1 MGNKLLIQYFC
12 LAVILQLIFS
22 ELLTINGFQPNI
34 MLLFVILSQMSQS
47 NTSKAVMIG
56 FLVGLV
62 CDLVLFTGIYLGLS
76 SLVFSICAFIASRIR
91 FNFVFQTF
99 DLYWIATL
107 LVGIVVYCLFRYDFL
122 LFSNFFLFL
131 KSVISISLYS
141 VFVSFILVKL
151 FSIKRVILSA

>member
-1 MGNKLLIQYFC
+1 MRLFIKYFC

-34 MLLFVILSQMSQS
+34 MLLFIILSQMSQS
-47 NTSKAVMIG
+47 NTSKAVIIG

-62 CDLVLFTGIYLGLS
+62 CDLVLFTGTYLGLS

-99 DLYWIATL
+99 DLYWITTL
-107 LVGIVVYCLFRYDFL
+107 LVGIVIYCLFRYDFL
-122 LFSNFFLFL
+122 FFSNFFLFL

-151 FSIKRVILSA
+151 FSLKRVILSA

>member
-1 MGNKLLIQYFC
+1 MRLFIQYFC
-12 LAVILQLIFS
+12 LSVVFQLIFS

-47 NTSKAVMIG
+47 NTSKAVIIG

-62 CDLVLFTGIYLGLS
+62 CDLVLFTGTYLGLS

-99 DLYWIATL
+99 DLYWITTL
-107 LVGIVVYCLFRYDFL
+107 LVGIVIYCLFRYDFL
-122 LFSNFFLFL
+122 FFSNFFLFL

-151 FSIKRVILSA
+151 FSLKRVILSA

>member
-1 MGNKLLIQYFC
+1 MRLFIQYFC

-34 MLLFVILSQMSQS
+34 MLLFVILSQMSQP
-47 NTSKAVMIG
+47 NTSKAVIIG

-62 CDLVLFTGIYLGLS
+62 CDLVLFTGTSLGLS
-76 SLVFSICAFIASRIR
+76 SLIFSICSFIASRIR

-107 LVGIVVYCLFRYDFL
+107 LVGIMIYCLFRYDFL
-122 LFSNFFLFL
+122 FFSNFFLFL

-151 FSIKRVILSA
+151 FSLKRIILSA

>member
-1 MGNKLLIQYFC
+1 MRLFIKYFC

-34 MLLFVILSQMSQS
+34 MLLFIILSQMSQS
-47 NTSKAVMIG
+47 NTSKAVIIG

-62 CDLVLFTGIYLGLS
+62 CDLVLFTGTYLGLS

-99 DLYWIATL
+99 DLYWITTL
-107 LVGIVVYCLFRYDFL
+107 LVGIVIYCLFRYDFL
-122 LFSNFFLFL
+122 FFSNFFLFL

>member
-1 MGNKLLIQYFC
+1 MRLFIQYFC
-12 LAVILQLIFS
+12 LAVVFQLIFS

-47 NTSKAVMIG
+47 NTSKAVIIG

-99 DLYWIATL
+99 DLYWITTL
-107 LVGIVVYCLFRYDFL
+107 LVGIVIYCLFRYDFL
-122 LFSNFFLFL
+122 FFSNFFLFL
-131 KSVISISLYS
+131 KSVISVSLYS

-151 FSIKRVILSA
+151 FSLKKVILSA

>member
-1 MGNKLLIQYFC
+1 MRLFIQYFC
-12 LAVILQLIFS
+12 LAVVFQLIFS

-47 NTSKAVMIG
+47 NTSKAVIIG

-62 CDLVLFTGIYLGLS
+62 CDLVLFTGTYLGLS

-91 FNFVFQTF
+91 FNYVFQTI
-99 DLYWIATL
+99 DLYWITTI
-107 LVGIVVYCLFRYDFL
+107 LVGIVIYCLFRYDFL
-122 LFSNFFLFL
+122 FFSNFFLFL

-151 FSIKRVILSA
+151 FSLKRVILSA

>member
-1 MGNKLLIQYFC
+1 MRLFIQYFC

-99 DLYWIATL
+99 DLYWITTL
-107 LVGIVVYCLFRYDFL
+107 LVGIVIYCLFRYDFL
-122 LFSNFFLFL
+122 FFSNFFLFL

>member
-1 MGNKLLIQYFC
+1 MRLFIQYFC
-12 LAVILQLIFS
+12 LAIILQLVFS

-47 NTSKAVMIG
+47 NTSKAVIIG

-62 CDLVLFTGIYLGLS
+62 CDLFLFTGTYLGLS

-99 DLYWIATL
+99 DLYWITTL
-107 LVGIVVYCLFRYDFL
+107 LVGIVIYCLFRYDFL
-122 LFSNFFLFL
+122 FFSNFFLFL

-151 FSIKRVILSA
+151 FSLKRVILSA

>member
-1 MGNKLLIQYFC
+1 MRLFIQYFC
-12 LAVILQLIFS
+12 LAVVFQLIFS

-34 MLLFVILSQMSQS
+34 MLLFIILSQMSQS
-47 NTSKAVMIG
+47 NTSKAVIIG

-62 CDLVLFTGIYLGLS
+62 CDLVLFTGTYLGLS

-99 DLYWIATL
+99 DLYWITTL
-107 LVGIVVYCLFRYDFL
+107 LVGIVIYCLFRYDFL
-122 LFSNFFLFL
+122 FFSNFFLFL

-151 FSIKRVILSA
+151 FSLKRVILSA

>member
-1 MGNKLLIQYFC
+1 MRLFIQYFC
-12 LAVILQLIFS
+12 LVVVFQLIFS

-47 NTSKAVMIG
+47 NTSKAVVIG

-62 CDLVLFTGIYLGLS
+62 CDLALFAGTYLGLS

-107 LVGIVVYCLFRYDFL
+107 LVGIVIYCLFRYDFL
-122 LFSNFFLFL
+122 FFSNFFLFL

-151 FSIKRVILSA
+151 FSLKRVILSA